1 LDAESE
7 TRTDAAV
14 EGTPP
19 IAITARRAGRVA
31 ATLHIAW
38 RNLTGERRRWLISMV
53 ALGIAAMLVIFL
65 EGASRWVT
73 SSSTAYLDHNGAHLV
88 IAQTGIDDLLFA
100 QSTFPEAAA
109 GTAGRLPGV
118 SSVQGVVGVNGVVS
132 AGGTHL
138 PVYLVGF
145 QPGSGGGP
153 WKIDGGSGQPH
164 GSEVVLDRG
173 FARIANLKIGDTV
186 TLFGQSL
193 RVVGTSA
200 ETDAAGDFFLF
211 VPLEV
216 AQKVAGAGALSY
228 GFVQLNDGAAR
239 QSVASRVNQI
249 PGVHAL
255 ARGDLAANDRAMIT
269 TSFAQPVQIVALV
282 GLVAG
287 VLIAG
292 IVLYTATVEHS
303 RDYAVL
309 KAMGASGGVVYGS
322 ALIQSLVLSIFGI
335 LLGWGL
341 AALLAFAFDTWDP
354 VVESQL
360 DLDLVAEV
368 AAVILFVNVLAASLP
383 IRHVSQIDPQEVFK
397 A

>member
-1 LDAESE
+1 
-7 TRTDAAV
+7 
-14 EGTPP
+14 
-19 IAITARRAGRVA
+19 
-31 ATLHIAW
+31 
-38 RNLTGERRRWLISMV
+38 
-53 ALGIAAMLVIFL
+53 
-65 EGASRWVT
+65 
-73 SSSTAYLDHNGAHLV
+73 
-88 IAQTGIDDLLFA
+88 
-100 QSTFPEAAA
+100 
-109 GTAGRLPGV
+109 
-118 SSVQGVVGVNGVVS
+118 
-132 AGGTHL
+132 
-138 PVYLVGF
+138 
-145 QPGSGGGP
+145 
-153 WKIDGGSGQPH
+153 
-164 GSEVVLDRG
+164 LDRG
-173 FARIANLKIGDTV
+173 FTRIANVKIGDTL

-193 RVVGTSA
+193 RVVGTSVG
-200 ETDAAGDFFLF
+200 TDAAGDFFLF

-216 AQKVAGAGALSY
+216 AQRVAGAGALSY
-228 GFVQLNDGAAR
+228 GLVQLNDGTAGH
-239 QSVASRVNQI
+239 SVAAQVNRI

-269 TSFAQPVQIVALV
+269 TSFAEPVQIVALV

-322 ALIQSLVLSIFGI
+322 ALIQSVVLSIFGI

-341 AALLAFAFDTWDP
+341 AALLALAFDTWDP

-368 AAVILFVNVLAASLP
+368 AGVILLVNVLAALLP

>member
-1 LDAESE
+1 MGVTQEISS
-7 TRTDAAV
+7 
-14 EGTPP
+14 P
-19 IAITARRAGRVA
+19 IATTARPTGRVA

-53 ALGIAAMLVIFL
+53 ALGIASMLVIFL
-65 EGASRWVT
+65 EGTSRWVT
-73 SSSTAYLDHNGAHLV
+73 SSSTAYLDHSGAHLV
-88 IAQTGIDDLLFA
+88 IAQAGIEDLLFA
-100 QSTFPEAAA
+100 QSTFPEDAA
-109 GTAGRLPGV
+109 GKAGQIPGV
-118 SSVQGVVGVNGVVS
+118 ASVHSVVGVNGVVS
-132 AGGTHL
+132 VGGPHL
-138 PVYLVGF
+138 PVYMIGF
-145 QPGSGGGP
+145 QPGHGGGP
-153 WKIDGGSGQPH
+153 WKIDAGSGEPH

-173 FARIANLKIGDTV
+173 FARIARVNIGDTV
-186 TLFGQSL
+186 TLFGESL

-216 AQKVAGAGALSY
+216 AQKVAGSGALSY
-228 GFVQLNDGAAR
+228 GLMRLND
-239 QSVASRVNQI
+239 VASGHAVAAQVNRI

-255 ARGDLAANDRAMIT
+255 ARSDLAANDRAMIT

-309 KAMGASGGVVYGS
+309 KAMGATGGVVYGS
-322 ALIQSLVLSIFGI
+322 ALIQSLVLSFFGI

-341 AALLAFAFDTWDP
+341 ALLLAIAFETWDP

-360 DLDLVAEV
+360 DLDLVAKV
-368 AAVILFVNVLAASLP
+368 AAVILFVNVLAALLP
-383 IRHVSQIDPQEVFK
+383 IRHVSRIDPQEVFK

>member
-1 LDAESE
+1 M
-7 TRTDAAV
+7 
-14 EGTPP
+14 
-19 IAITARRAGRVA
+19 TARPMGRVA

-73 SSSTAYLDHNGAHLV
+73 SSSTAYLDHSGAPLV
-88 IAQTGIDDLLFA
+88 MAQTGIDDLLFA

-109 GTAGRLPGV
+109 RTAGRLPGV
-118 SSVQGVVGVNGVVS
+118 SSVQRVVGVNGVVA

-145 QPGSGGGP
+145 QPGHGGGP
-153 WKIDGGSGQPH
+153 WKIDGGSGEPH

-173 FARIANLKIGDTV
+173 FTRIANVKIGDTL

-193 RVVGTSA
+193 RVVGTSVG
-200 ETDAAGDFFLF
+200 TDAAGDFFLF

-216 AQKVAGAGALSY
+216 AQRVAGAGALSY
-228 GFVQLNDGAAR
+228 GLVQLNDGTAGH
-239 QSVASRVNQI
+239 SVAAQVNRI

-269 TSFAQPVQIVALV
+269 TSFAEPVQIVALV

-322 ALIQSLVLSIFGI
+322 ALIQSVVLSIFGI

-341 AALLAFAFDTWDP
+341 AALLALAFDTWDP

-368 AAVILFVNVLAASLP
+368 GAVILVVNVLAALLP
-383 IRHVSQIDPQEVFK
+383 IRHVSRIDPQEVFK